1 MRQVPDTQ
9 RLQNRLLDLSTPV
22 VRHPPQGIAWHTV
35 QSMSEAGASAVGLP
49 DGFLMT
55 SGASRRPANVLVPI
69 DETTRKLKM
78 ARGIARSMDTQP
90 LVIVCTH
97 ARGAQYLANDQ
108 DPRDRRYLSGVRTID
123 GHHVYC
129 GGIEASMSRA
139 LAYAPDADVVC
150 YYSSRLDFAQ
160 AERFAFTIRLAFPE
174 KKLGVGFSPHTHGQ
188 PGETI
193 DPASLG
199 SKLRQL
205 GYDYYFYHQWQ
216 AVVFASF
223 PHAAPWALFDDAMDS
238 ADSDSPE
245 ESTFPRPFGTAGGP
259 RSFQRCCGGILDSP
273 DHY

>member
-9 RLQNRLLDLSTPV
+9 RLENRLLDLSPPV

-35 QSMSEAGASAVGLP
+35 QSMSDAGASAVGLP

-55 SGASRRPANVLVPI
+55 SGASRRPATVLVSI

-78 ARGIARSMDTQP
+78 ARGIARSMDIQP

-97 ARGAQYLANDQ
+97 ARGAQYLANDK

-129 GGIEASMSRA
+129 GGIEASISRA

-160 AERFAFTIRLAFPE
+160 AERFALAIRLAFPE
-174 KKLGVGFSPHTHGQ
+174 KKLGVGFSPHAHGQ
-188 PGETI
+188 PAEAI

-199 SKLRQL
+199 RKLRQL
-205 GYDYYFYHQWQ
+205 GYDYYFFHQWQ
-216 AVVFASF
+216 AVVFAAF
-223 PHAAPWALFDDAMDS
+223 PHAAPWALFDDGMES
-238 ADSDSPE
+238 ADSGSLE
-245 ESTFPRPFGTAGGP
+245 EGTSSRPFGTAGGP
-259 RSFQRCCGGILDSP
+259 RSFQSCGGILDLP
-273 DHY
+273 DHS

>member
-9 RLQNRLLDLSTPV
+9 RLQNRLLDLSSPV
-22 VRHPPQGIAWHTV
+22 VRHPSQGTAWHTV

-55 SGASRRPANVLVPI
+55 SGASRRPATVLVSTE
-69 DETTRKLKM
+69 ETARKLKI
-78 ARGIARSMDTQP
+78 ARGIATSMETQP

-129 GGIEASMSRA
+129 GGIEASISRA

-150 YYSSRLDFAQ
+150 YYSSKLDFAQ
-160 AERFAFTIRLAFPE
+160 AERFASTLKLAFPE
-174 KKLGVGFSPHTHGQ
+174 KKLGLGFSPHTHGR
-188 PGETI
+188 PGEII

-216 AVVFASF
+216 AVVFAQF
-223 PHAAPWALFDDAMDS
+223 PHAAPWALFEDGMES
-238 ADSDSPE
+238 ADSDSLE
-245 ESTFPRPFGTAGGP
+245 ENTTSRSFGTAGSP
-259 RSFQRCCGGILDSP
+259 RSFQRCGGIFDSP
-273 DHY
+273 DRS